1 MKTQVKKK
9 KDRSKKVTFLTINR
23 ISDLANPV
31 SRCITWMI
39 VVREQTEFIVST
51 LPPPPLGEGICE
63 RPQRQVTRASF
74 VLDKDREKDKLVK
87 VTLPNQQLSHLH
99 HRQSLK

>member
-39 VVREQTEFIVST
+39 VVREQKEFIVST
-51 LPPPPLGEGICE
+51 LPPPLWEGICE
-63 RPQRQVTRASF
+63 RPHRPVTRASF
-74 VLDKDREKDKLVK
+74 VLDKDREKDKL
-87 VTLPNQQLSHLH
+87 QL
-99 HRQSLK
+99 K

>member
-1 MKTQVKKK
+1 MKIRMKKK

-31 SRCITWMI
+31 ARCITWMI

-51 LPPPPLGEGICE
+51 LPPPPLGG
-63 RPQRQVTRASF
+63 
-74 VLDKDREKDKLVK
+74 
-87 VTLPNQQLSHLH
+87 HL
-99 HRQSLK
+99 